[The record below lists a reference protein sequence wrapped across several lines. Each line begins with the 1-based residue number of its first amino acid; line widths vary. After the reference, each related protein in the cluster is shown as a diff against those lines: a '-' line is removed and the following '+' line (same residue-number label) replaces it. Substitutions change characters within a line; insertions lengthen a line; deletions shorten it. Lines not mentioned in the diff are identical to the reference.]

1 MGSYTKHESSD
12 LEGKVMSV
20 NTTNMS
26 WYNQD
31 GIRSFHFPLLDYGEV
46 RRLQV
51 RFLGDFAALYPIA
64 GLTFINGS
72 YYVFDFFEDEE
83 RLFKVRITE

>member
-1 MGSYTKHESSD
+1 MT
-12 LEGKVMSV
+12 V
-20 NTTNMS
+20 NTTS
-26 WYNQD
+26 VHWYAQNAV
-31 GIRSFHFPLLDYGEV
+31 GMRGFHFDLLDRGEV
-46 RRLQV
+46 KHLQV